1 MILCVSGWWLDSL
14 GETYTRGPDR
24 SGISIQKND
33 PNRFL
38 PREYIKWFPQDTGEQ
53 QKKDL

>member
-1 MILCVSGWWLDSL
+1 MDSL